1 MKKKVIGLIDG
12 QSGNIGSINKAI
24 KDIIKGRPYQLKI
37 IKSHFNYSSFDKIIL
52 PGQGAYATL
61 MSNLKKLK
69 IIQPLKKYLK
79 NNSSYLGIC
88 VGMQILSDWGYE
100 DKTTRGLGIISG
112 DIKKFKNKKLIIPHM
127 GWNTLKVLKD
137 HPVLENTD
145 GEYFYFVH
153 SYYPRLDSNVHA
165 YGQTT
170 YETDFIS
177 ALGQGNFF
185 GTQFHP
191 EKSAEAGLRLIG
203 NFLSWDGK
211 C

>member
-37 IKSHFNYSSFDKIIL
+37 IKSEFNYTLFDKIIL

-69 IIQPLKKYLK
+69 IIQPLKKYLE

-100 DKTTRGLGIISG
+100 DKITRGLGIISG
-112 DIKKFKNKKLIIPHM
+112 DIKKFRNKKLIIPHM
-127 GWNTLKVLKD
+127 GWNTINLNKD
-137 HPVLENTD
+137 DTIITNSFD
-145 GEYFYFVH
+145 KKDFYFVH
-153 SYYPRLDSNVHA
+153 SYIFQNIKKSNVLA
-165 YGQTT
+165 NTYYGKK
-170 YETDFIS
+170 FPSIVKK
-177 ALGQGNFF
+177 GNIY
-185 GTQFHP
+185 GVQFHP
-191 EKSAEAGLRLIG
+191 EKSHRYGLNLIK
-203 NFLSWDGK
+203 NYILKS
-211 C
+211 

>member
-24 KDIIKGRPYQLKI
+24 KDIIRGRPYQLKI
-37 IKSHFNYSSFDKIIL
+37 IKSHSNYTSFDKIIL

-100 DKTTRGLGIISG
+100 DKTTRGLGVISG
-112 DIKKFKNKKLIIPHM
+112 DIKKFRNKKLIIPHM
-127 GWNTLKVLKD
+127 GWNTVNLNKD
-137 HPVLENTD
+137 DTIITNSFD
-145 GEYFYFVH
+145 KKDFYFVH
-153 SYYPRLDSNVHA
+153 SYIFQNIKKSDVLA
-165 YGQTT
+165 FTLYGKK
-170 YETDFIS
+170 FPS
-177 ALGQGNFF
+177 VVKKGNIY
-185 GTQFHP
+185 GVQFHP
-191 EKSAEAGLRLIG
+191 EKSHKQGLNLIK
-203 NFLSWDGK
+203 NYILKS
-211 C
+211 

>member
-37 IKSHFNYSSFDKIIL
+37 IKSHFNYTSFDKIIL

-69 IIQPLKKYLK
+69 IIQPLKKYLE

-112 DIKKFKNKKLIIPHM
+112 DIKKFRNKKLIIPHM
-127 GWNTLKVLKD
+127 GWNTINLNKD
-137 HPVLENTD
+137 DTIITNSFD
-145 GEYFYFVH
+145 KRDFYFVH
-153 SYYPRLDSNVHA
+153 SYIFQNIKKSDVLA
-165 YGQTT
+165 FTLYGKK
-170 YETDFIS
+170 FPS
-177 ALGQGNFF
+177 VVKKGNIY
-185 GTQFHP
+185 GVQFHP
-191 EKSAEAGLRLIG
+191 EKSHKHGLNLIK
-203 NFLSWDGK
+203 NYILKS
-211 C
+211 

>member
-37 IKSHFNYSSFDKIIL
+37 IKSNFNYTSFDKIIL

-69 IIQPLKKYLK
+69 IIQPLKKYLE

-112 DIKKFKNKKLIIPHM
+112 DIKKFRNKKLIIPHM
-127 GWNTLKVLKD
+127 GWNTINLNKD
-137 HPVLENTD
+137 DTIITNSFD
-145 GEYFYFVH
+145 KKDFYFVH
-153 SYYPRLDSNVHA
+153 SYIFQNIKKSDVLA
-165 YGQTT
+165 FTLYGKK
-170 YETDFIS
+170 FPSIVKK
-177 ALGQGNFF
+177 GNIY
-185 GTQFHP
+185 GVQFHP
-191 EKSAEAGLRLIG
+191 EKSHKHGLNLIK
-203 NFLSWDGK
+203 NYILKS
-211 C
+211 

>member
-37 IKSHFNYSSFDKIIL
+37 IKSNFNYTSFDKIIL

-69 IIQPLKKYLK
+69 IIQPLKKYLE

-127 GWNTLKVLKD
+127 GWNTINLNKD
-137 HPVLENTD
+137 DTIITNSFD
-145 GEYFYFVH
+145 NRDFYFVH
-153 SYYPRLDSNVHA
+153 SYIFQNIKKSN
-165 YGQTT
+165 
-170 YETDFIS
+170 I
-177 ALGQGNFF
+177 
-185 GTQFHP
+185 
-191 EKSAEAGLRLIG
+191 KLRIHIYK
-203 NFLSWDGK
+203 NK
-211 C
+211 T

>member
-24 KDIIKGRPYQLKI
+24 KDIIKGRSYQLKI
-37 IKSHFNYSSFDKIIL
+37 IKSHFNYASFDKIIL

-69 IIQPLKKYLK
+69 IIQPLKKYLE

-112 DIKKFKNKKLIIPHM
+112 DIKKFRNKKLIIPHM
-127 GWNTLKVLKD
+127 GWNTINLNKD
-137 HPVLENTD
+137 DTIITNSFD
-145 GEYFYFVH
+145 KKDFYFVH
-153 SYYPRLDSNVHA
+153 SYIFQNIKKSDVLA
-165 YGQTT
+165 FTLYGKK
-170 YETDFIS
+170 FPS
-177 ALGQGNFF
+177 VVKKGNIY
-185 GTQFHP
+185 GVQFHP
-191 EKSAEAGLRLIG
+191 EKSHKHGLNLIK
-203 NFLSWDGK
+203 NYILKS
-211 C
+211 

>member
-24 KDIIKGRPYQLKI
+24 KDIIKGKPYRLKI
-37 IKSHFNYSSFDKIIL
+37 IKGHFNHSSFDKIIL

-69 IIQPLKKYLK
+69 IIKPLKEYLA

-112 DIKKFKNKKLIIPHM
+112 DIKKFRNNKLIIPHM
-127 GWNTLKVLKD
+127 GWNTINLNKD
-137 HPVLENTD
+137 DTIIANSFD
-145 GEYFYFVH
+145 KKDFYFVH
-153 SYYPRLDSNVHA
+153 SYIFQNIKKSDVLA
-165 YGQTT
+165 FTLYGKK
-170 YETDFIS
+170 FPSIVKK
-177 ALGQGNFF
+177 GNIY
-185 GTQFHP
+185 GVQFHP
-191 EKSAEAGLRLIG
+191 EKSHKHGLNLIK
-203 NFLSWDGK
+203 NYILKS
-211 C
+211 